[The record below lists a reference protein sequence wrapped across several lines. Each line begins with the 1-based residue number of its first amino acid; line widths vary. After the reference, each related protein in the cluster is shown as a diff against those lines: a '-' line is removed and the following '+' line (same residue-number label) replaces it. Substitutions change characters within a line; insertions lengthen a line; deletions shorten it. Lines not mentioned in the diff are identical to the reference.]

1 MVILMA
7 GVIFTEPDVDVDAY
21 ADADVDAEVMLSW
34 EIRLLCALLK
44 KVNKQWRQTTPEVRA
59 ISAAKTD
66 LDADADA
73 DADAELSN
81 SAILV

>member
-7 GVIFTEPDVDVDAY
+7 RVIFIKPDVD
-21 ADADVDAEVMLSW
+21 ADADADADAELMLSW
-34 EIRLLCALLK
+34 EIRLFSVLLK
-44 KVNKQWRQTTPEVRA
+44 KVNDDKQQQTTFEVRA

-66 LDADADA
+66 LDADA
-73 DADAELSN
+73 ELSN